1 MSWRTWM
8 KLNECSPPQL
18 WLLSVSVYQTVM
30 THEPWIPSTHC
41 GLVAPPYGD
50 KWSGSK
56 LAQVMAWCLMAPS
69 HYQNQCWLIIRDILW
84 HSPENNFIM
93 SAQANILWNDFK
105 YCSFNITASSSRGQW
120 VNQILFSL
128 LIILNKNHLFQ
139 YMGAIW
145 PILCP
150 CTLNPNL
157 LTYLLSMYGWD
168 ILCGVSK
175 VPFKIPHKISYPC
188 IERCLDYW

>member
-1 MSWRTWM
+1 MHLILESLRYVLKVM
-8 KLNECSPPQL
+8 RPLNECSPPQL

-50 KWSGSK
+50 KWCGST

-93 SAQANILWNDFK
+93 SAQADILWNDFK
-105 YCSFNITASSSRGQW
+105 YCSFNITASSSRGQR

-139 YMGAIW
+139 CMGEIFCVEYQRF
-145 PILCP
+145 PLKFH
-150 CTLNPNL
+150 TKY
-157 LTYLLSMYGWD
+157 LTHALKD
-168 ILCGVSK
+168 V
-175 VPFKIPHKISYPC
+175 
-188 IERCLDYW
+188 